1 MNKILKKLL
10 VFVLALGAAIVPF
23 TTVVAADTEEEG
35 IMKEE
40 YIVGTVNAGCVIDAY
55 GDNNKNA
62 VKIQPS
68 DNGFAGVWLALP
80 GLQAKKRAKKSI
92 SRRESALR
100 RKRFTVILTRTL
112 WITRETL

>member
-1 MNKILKKLL
+1 MNKILKKIL

-23 TTVVAADTEEEG
+23 TAVVAADTEEEG

-80 GLQAKKRAKKSI
+80 GLQAKKSI
-92 SRRESALR
+92 SRRESASR

-112 WITRETL
+112 WTTRETL